1 MKVLIKTIAFLVL
14 IFSLFMLY
22 DKYELKQKTKFE
34 ALERID
40 PMPKTLSYIEQEKY
54 ADAYEYLGFF
64 MDYDYVRNNPK
75 AWEIYSGLQD
85 KRDSYEYQGKKALDG
100 ILYGKSDE
108 TIGQVSAGISDFF
121 LFGDLRD
128 LTIEGW
134 HKLTGKEV
142 DSVLVGLSTIGV
154 VATGATV
161 MSGGSTAPVKGGVS
175 LLKFAKKAG
184 KMPKWLEKFV
194 LKSAKQ
200 VKKTKSI
207 KPIKGF
213 FEDIYN
219 TTKASNLNTTLKLM
233 NNAANLKAF
242 KNSLGFA
249 KAFGKRSGALAK
261 ILGKDSVIYYRV
273 LKDRTSKKAFLNAST
288 YGQKGVK
295 RLAKM
300 GEKGFLKSLKRPVK
314 ISRLAKIF
322 NKHGINML
330 HNISSSLYI
339 IAIMVSLI
347 FLV

>member
-1 MKVLIKTIAFLVL
+1 MKIVIKTIAFLVL
-14 IFSLFMLY
+14 ISSLFILY
-22 DKYELKQKTKFE
+22 DKHEMKQKVKFE

-40 PMPKTLSYIEQEKY
+40 PLPKTLDYIKSEKY
-54 ADAYEYLGFF
+54 ADAFEYLGFF

-75 AWEIYSGLQD
+75 AWEIYSSLQE
-85 KRDSYEYQGKKALDG
+85 KRDSYEYQSKKALEG
-100 ILYGKSDE
+100 VLYGKSDE
-108 TIGQVSAGISDFF
+108 AIGQVSAGVSDFF

-161 MSGGSTAPVKGGVS
+161 ISGGSAAPVKGGVT

-233 NNAANLKAF
+233 NNSANLKAF

-249 KAFGKRSGALAK
+249 KAFGKKSGALAK

-273 LKDRTSKKAFLNAST
+273 LKNKTSKKAFLEAST
-288 YGQKGVK
+288 YGQKGIK

-300 GEKGFLKSLKRPVK
+300 GEKGFFKSLTKVVK
-314 ISRLAKIF
+314 TSRLAKVF
-322 NKHGINML
+322 SKHGVNIL
-330 HNISSSLYI
+330 HNISSSFYI
-339 IAIMVSLI
+339 IAIIVSLG